1 MSFPIPEFETSYW
14 ALIIAWLWNVAYTGY
29 TQADRITEDYVLP
42 VPRATLENWFK
53 ARLMVLRVIRVRKHF
68 SECDR

>member
-14 ALIIAWLWNVAYTGY
+14 ALIIAWLWNVAYHTGY

-53 ARLMVLRVIRVRKHF
+53 ANGA
-68 SECDR
+68 SSN